1 VAHREQPAADAA
13 DHGYRI
19 FQFHDATAVMEQPA
33 RDEVAQVEAL
43 RICLRPCW
51 PKKPQQA
58 PPVVEVEPPPRALA
72 RRLLP
77 AQMLPRR
84 LEPRVLARLPPDGD
98 DEQGRLRQLR
108 PVPALLQAVVA
119 LPLRDVG
126 VLPLA
131 APLLARAF
139 RAPIVHVYAQP
150 GHHSADS
157 DDFAPE
163 DPSDEGG

>member
-43 RICLRPCW
+43 RVCLRPCW
-51 PKKPQQA
+51 PKKPRQA
-58 PPVVEVEPPPRALA
+58 PPVVEELPAPALA
-72 RRLLP
+72 QRLLP
-77 AQMLPRR
+77 ALVLPRR
-84 LEPRVLARLPPDGD
+84 LELRVLARLPHDGD
-98 DEQGRLRQLR
+98 DEQGRLRLR
-108 PVPALLQAVVA
+108 RRVPALLQAVVA
-119 LPLRDVG
+119 RPLRDAG
-126 VLPLA
+126 ALPPA
-131 APLLARAF
+131 ALLLARAF
-139 RAPIVHVYAQP
+139 RAPILHVYAQP

-157 DDFAPE
+157 DDSAPE